1 MKLSTNNYQL
11 TTLRAFTLVELIVSV
26 SIITLFGLLLLI
38 KHNQFG
44 ESIALNNL
52 AYETGLAL
60 REAQVFGISVREQA
74 GGEFGHA
81 YGVSLNYNNPD
92 RFISFI
98 DSHPVLTE
106 SSSPDG
112 RYTAGQDELLNTYM
126 IGRGNYIED
135 VCVLNGG
142 TESCEKAVDVTFL
155 RPEPDAN
162 FVVEGG
168 GSADTV
174 IIKLRSP
181 KGQTKQVSV
190 TSTGQISVE

>member
-1 MKLSTNNYQL
+1 MK
-11 TTLRAFTLVELIVSV
+11 TLHPKPHTLNSGGFTLVELIISV
-26 SIITLFGLLLLI
+26 SIITLFGMLLLI
-38 KHNQFG
+38 KHDQFG

-60 REAQVFGISVREQA
+60 REAQVFGISVREQT
-74 GGEFGHA
+74 GGEFAYA
-81 YGVSLNYNNPD
+81 YGVHFDYSSPD
-92 RFISFI
+92 RFVSFI

-112 RYTAGQDELLNTYM
+112 RYIAGQDELLNTYM

-135 VCVLNGG
+135 ICVLNGG
-142 TESCEKAVDVTFL
+142 TESCEKTVDVTFL

-162 FVVEGG
+162 FFIEGG

-174 IIKLRSP
+174 LIKLRTP
-181 KGQTKQVSV
+181 KGLTKQVSV
-190 TSTGQISVE
+190 NTTGQISVE